1 MRVVFLLLVSLFVFS
16 SCEDDQNSGK
26 NTNLLMGNWYLMK
39 FQYSIQPDNEFNEN
53 DILWKIEEEDIVV
66 SVNAALYLYEVKVPL
81 ARGGVFSYAIDV
93 NSKKITFEDYTYDYE
108 FISEDE
114 LYLKEV
120 GYVDGRRITLK
131 RVEE

>member
-81 ARGGVFSYAIDV
+81 ARGGIFTYAIDV
-93 NSKKITFEDYTYDYE
+93 NSKKITYDDDSMDYD
-108 FISEDE
+108 ILSDSA
-114 LYLKEV
+114 L
-120 GYVDGRRITLK
+120 
-131 RVEE
+131 